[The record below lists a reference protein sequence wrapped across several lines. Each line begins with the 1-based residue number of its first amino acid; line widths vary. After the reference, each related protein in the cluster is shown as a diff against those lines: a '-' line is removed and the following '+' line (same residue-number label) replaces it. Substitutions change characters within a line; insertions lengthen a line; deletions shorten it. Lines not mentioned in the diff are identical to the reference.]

1 MIHADAVRPLNGAH
15 PEAYA
20 VDDAARMLRS
30 GGLIMFPADT
40 VYMMGTLPR
49 VGSSASPGVE
59 RLYSL
64 KARPRTQ
71 AFPWLVRDWHDLDV
85 FGVNNCEDAYTLALA
100 FWPGPLALVVQASSA
115 VPRVLRRW
123 DGTISLRMSAHPFV
137 AGLIGAIGK
146 PLVVSG
152 ANTHGLAAPR
162 ELCQI
167 ESHLI
172 EACDITFDSAPDLC
186 PGPAT
191 IVDCSEG
198 EAYLIREGCVP
209 AALIAQVVGHRV

>member
-1 MIHADAVRPLNGAH
+1 MVHADAVRPLNGAH
-15 PEAYA
+15 PEACA
-20 VDDAARMLRS
+20 VDDAARMLRA
-30 GGLIMFPADT
+30 GGLVMFPADT

-59 RLYSL
+59 RLYAL
-64 KARPRTQ
+64 KGRPRTQ
-71 AFPWLVRDWHDLDV
+71 AFPWLVRDWHDLDT
-85 FGVNNCEDAYTLALA
+85 FGVNICEDAYALALA

-115 VPRVLRRW
+115 VPKKLSRW

-137 AGLIGAIGK
+137 AGLIGAVGK

-152 ANTHGLAAPR
+152 ANTHGLIAPR
-162 ELCQI
+162 ELSQT
-167 ESHLI
+167 EAHLI
-172 EACDITFDSAPDLC
+172 DACDLVFDSTPDLC

-198 EAYLIREGCVP
+198 EAYLLRDGCIPVE
-209 AALIAQVVGHRV
+209 LISQVVGHTI